1 MAVTIK
7 QIAEM
12 CNVSRGTV
20 DRVLNHR
27 GRVSEETLQKVNDA
41 VEKLGYKPNTFGK
54 ALALQKKKLRI
65 GIILCSDG
73 NEFYDDVIEGLKAA
87 EEEHRDYQIEIV
99 YRYMK
104 GYDVREQLDLLDELK
119 IKARRDEK
127 LRAELLETRKDA
139 QPLSAFCR
147 KCRELGYEI
156 YDMDLITAGE
166 EFYATMRRSTNGG
179 GENSPMLEG
188 EDDFY
193 ELFFAGL
200 E

>member
-1 MAVTIK
+1 MG
-7 QIAEM
+7 IAEM
-12 CNVSRGTV
+12 
-20 DRVLNHR
+20 
-27 GRVSEETLQKVNDA
+27 
-41 VEKLGYKPNTFGK
+41 
-54 ALALQKKKLRI
+54 
-65 GIILCSDG
+65 
-73 NEFYDDVIEGLKAA
+73 
-87 EEEHRDYQIEIV
+87 
-99 YRYMK
+99 
-104 GYDVREQLDLLDELK
+104 LDELK
-119 IKARRDEK
+119 QKALHDPK
-127 LRAELLETRKDA
+127 LRAELLATKKA
-139 QPLSAFCR
+139 SQPFAAFCS